1 MSFVASSM
9 QAELTALRK
18 RGLRR
23 GFREGWYDFF
33 SFDLMT
39 YASAIAFQILY
50 AVVPL
55 ALLGLSLLGLFGLR
69 SVYTAHIAPTL
80 RHDLSHD
87 SFAIVNRTAL
97 RVMDGKRIWWATLGV
112 AVTLWG
118 VSASLRAMM
127 TPLNRVYGAR
137 EMRSWQNRLL
147 ISLAGGVLVTVCLFA
162 AILVGL
168 GGRLLRPS
176 GDVLSILYDI
186 GRWLVVFGLM
196 LLVIATIIRV
206 VPAKKR
212 PIQWATIGSIACAVC
227 WLAATASFAAYIS
240 TVSYASF
247 YGAFASIVLLLIYL
261 HLAAIAFLI
270 GAVVDAQL
278 GRLVETSG
286 ARHRRISRT

>member
-1 MSFVASSM
+1 MR
-9 QAELTALRK
+9 AELTALRK

-23 GFREGWYDFF
+23 GFRDGWDDFF
-33 SFDLMT
+33 KFDLLT
-39 YASAIAFQILY
+39 YSSAIAFQILY

-55 ALLGLSLLGLFGLR
+55 VLLGLSMLGLLGLQ

-80 RHDLSHD
+80 RRDLSHD
-87 SFAIVNRTAL
+87 SFAIVDRTAL
-97 RVMDGKRIWWATLGV
+97 RVMNGKRVWWATLGL

-118 VSASLRAMM
+118 VGASLRAMM

-137 EMRSWQNRLL
+137 ETRSWKNRIL
-147 ISLAGGVLVTVCLFA
+147 ISLAGGVLVMVCLFA
-162 AILVGL
+162 AIVVGL
-168 GGRLLRPS
+168 GGRLLHPS
-176 GDVLSILYDI
+176 GDVLAILYDI
-186 GRWLVVFGLM
+186 GRWLVVFGL
-196 LLVIATIIRV
+196 LLLTIATIIRI

-227 WLAATASFAAYIS
+227 WLAATAGFAAYIS
-240 TVSYASF
+240 AVSYASF

-278 GRLVETSG
+278 RRLVESTKR
-286 ARHRRISRT
+286 A

>member
-1 MSFVASSM
+1 MR
-9 QAELTALRK
+9 AELAALRK

-23 GFREGWYDFF
+23 GFREGWEDFF
-33 SFDLMT
+33 KYDLMT

-55 ALLGLSLLGLFGLR
+55 VLLGLSVLGLLGLR

-80 RHDLSHD
+80 RHDLSRD
-87 SFAIVNRTAL
+87 SFAVVNRTAL
-97 RVMDGKRIWWATLGV
+97 RVMGRKRVWWATLGL

-118 VSASLRAMM
+118 VGASLRAMM

-137 EMRSWQNRLL
+137 ETRSWKNRLL

-162 AILVGL
+162 AIVVGL
-168 GGRLLRPS
+168 GGRLLRPP

-186 GRWLVVFGLM
+186 GRWLVVFGL
-196 LLVIATIIRV
+196 LLLTIATIIRV

-212 PIQWATIGSIACAVC
+212 PIEWATIGSVTCAVC
-227 WLAATASFAAYIS
+227 WLAATAGFAAYIS
-240 TVSYASF
+240 AVSYASF
-247 YGAFASIVLLLIYL
+247 YGVFASIVLLLIYL

-278 GRLVETSG
+278 RRLVE
-286 ARHRRISRT
+286 RP